1 MTPEGKVKQ
10 AVKDALANADIR
22 NAKDA
27 GTYEFANGWYY
38 MPSQNGVG
46 VKGIADFVG
55 FVSRGDIAEFFA
67 VETKAPKKEPTS
79 FQELQIGA
87 IRASGGKCF
96 VIDNEDGVK
105 EFEEWLEE

>member
-10 AVKDALANADIR
+10 AVKDVLAKADIR

-27 GTYEFANGWYY
+27 GTYDFANGWYY

-46 VKGIADFVG
+46 VRGIPDFIG
-55 FVSRGDIAEFFA
+55 FVACGDTAEFFSI
-67 VETKAPKKEPTS
+67 ETKAPGKAPTG

-87 IRASGGKCF
+87 IRASGGTCF
-96 VIDNEDGVK
+96 TIDNEDGVK
-105 EFEEWLEE
+105 EFEKWLEE